1 MRGTNLPQM
10 KTLSKII
17 FLIVTLSILTGVSS
31 IYAQNDPQIAI
42 AKKQAQ
48 LERQRIELEKKSLE
62 LQQKELDL
70 EKARQEFE
78 ARQSGRSLSMN
89 LSGDVLFD
97 YDKATLK
104 PEAEQA
110 LKKVA
115 VVLSQ
120 FPESKV
126 TVEGYTDSKG
136 TKAANMQLSRERAQ
150 AVKDWLVKNG
160 GVLATN
166 ISTKGLGEQY
176 PVAPNTNKD
185 GTDNPLG
192 RALNRRVSIIV
203 EKPAAHV
210 P

>member
-1 MRGTNLPQM
+1 M
-10 KTLSKII
+10 KTLLK
-17 FLIVTLSILTGVSS
+17 VTVLFVALSILPAVSF
-31 IYAQNDPQIAI
+31 AQNDPHVAI
-42 AKKQAQ
+42 AKKQAE
-48 LERQRIELEKKSLE
+48 LDRQRIELEKKTLE
-62 LQQKELDL
+62 LKQRELDL
-70 EKARQEFE
+70 ERARQEFE
-78 ARQSGRSLSMN
+78 AQQSGRSLSMN

-97 YDKATLK
+97 YDKAALK

-203 EKPAAHV
+203 EKPAT
-210 P
+210 PLS

>member
-1 MRGTNLPQM
+1 M
-10 KTLSKII
+10 LSKNSGKL
-17 FLIVTLSILTGVSS
+17 FLGMTLSIFCGVSVLC
-31 IYAQNDPQIAI
+31 AQNDPQLAI
-42 AKKQAQ
+42 AKKQAE
-48 LERQRIELEKKSLE
+48 LERQRLELEKKSVE

-70 EKARQEFE
+70 EKARQEFQ
-78 ARQSGRSLSMN
+78 AQQSGRSLSMN

-97 YDKATLK
+97 YDKAALK

-136 TKAANMQLSRERAQ
+136 TKSSNMQLSRERAQ
-150 AVKDWLVKNG
+150 SVKDWLVKNG
-160 GVLATN
+160 NVLAAN
-166 ISTKGLGEQY
+166 ISTKGYGEDY
-176 PVAPNTNKD
+176 PIAPNKGPD
-185 GTDNPLG
+185 GSDNPLG

-203 EKPAAHV
+203 EKAAG
-210 P
+210 PTP